1 MFSVNIRAK
10 SSCDIL
16 KSVGISRGIGI
27 FFSPVRPQSRPSRT
41 SVQQAIKK
49 LSFSPEN
56 FGFPGFSFG
65 FCYKALTY
73 QNPRGQNP
81 EMIDHTILRFDAK
94 CLDVKG
100 IVVVLRQHLQPLC
113 SGCRIADGDLFLNGL
128 ACFWVNMPPYR
139 FPHCI
144 GPSSLS
150 GHFLDASISVG

>member
-1 MFSVNIRAK
+1 MHG
-10 SSCDIL
+10 L
-16 KSVGISRGIGI
+16 
-27 FFSPVRPQSRPSRT
+27 SPVATSSKVLEYQEKLGFFQPNTASRLHVVHLS
-41 SVQQAIKK
+41 SASDKK

-73 QNPRGQNP
+73 RKPRGQNS
-81 EMIDHTILRFDAK
+81 EMIDHNILRFDAK

-100 IVVVLRQHLQPLC
+100 IVVVLCQHLQPLC

-144 GPSSLS
+144 GSSSLS